1 MNKAYRAYVEDSKET
16 PVPFDKWKEER
27 ETSPL
32 FHYWSLT
39 LKFEL
44 TILIFV
50 RSIREG
56 NFELYKDSLS
66 ILIPWF
72 FALDHPNYARWLP
85 VHLRDMMTLHSTAP
99 DIFTEFEK
107 GHFVVH
113 KTHNTFSGIAI
124 DHAHEQNNK
133 LVNGNGG
140 AVGLT
145 EDASQLLRWM
155 VSGPEMARAVNEFE
169 SFLELIQCQQNKNSN
184 VKHHEQTKSVQKSFV
199 NHVKSLVDVICKM
212 GNPFLEH

>member
-1 MNKAYRAYVEDSKET
+1 M
-16 PVPFDKWKEER
+16 
-27 ETSPL
+27 
-32 FHYWSLT
+32 
-39 LKFEL
+39 
-44 TILIFV
+44 
-50 RSIREG
+50 
-56 NFELYKDSLS
+56 
-66 ILIPWF
+66 LIPWF
-72 FALDHPNYARWLP
+72 SALDHPNYARWLP
-85 VHLRDMMTLHSTAP
+85 VHVRDMMTLHSTAP

-133 LVNGNGG
+133 LVKGDGG

-145 EDASQLLRWM
+145 ENASQLLRWM

-169 SFLELIQCQQNKNSN
+169 SSLELIQCEQSKSIN

-199 NHVKSLVDVICKM
+199 NQVKSLVDVFGEM
-212 GNPFLEH
+212 GNPFLEQSGDLLVLDTRDIIDPNVADTVRHIEEIGKVQFQEFINERLEKKNKILI